1 MKGYRLSSGSCQESA
16 HDQTSHLAHTFVS
29 ERIRFAAISPPLI
42 FSESQLTFLSTLT
55 PLLFLSLPA
64 GGYIVIHILIQ
75 NEGFSDLRSCRKQ
88 RNNMSE
94 TPASKIPTREEA
106 KKKITEG
113 VETAQTA
120 VSKAGGFVTPL
131 IDGVVD
137 ALGGVSRLWSYT

>member
-1 MKGYRLSSGSCQESA
+1 
-16 HDQTSHLAHTFVS
+16 
-29 ERIRFAAISPPLI
+29 
-42 FSESQLTFLSTLT
+42 
-55 PLLFLSLPA
+55 
-64 GGYIVIHILIQ
+64 
-75 NEGFSDLRSCRKQ
+75 
-88 RNNMSE
+88 MSE